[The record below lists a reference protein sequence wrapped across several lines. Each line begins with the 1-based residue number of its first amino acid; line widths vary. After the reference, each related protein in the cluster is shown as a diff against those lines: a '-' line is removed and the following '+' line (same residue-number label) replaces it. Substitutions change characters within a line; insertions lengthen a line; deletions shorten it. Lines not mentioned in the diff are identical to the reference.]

1 MLIEDMQKMTVKG
14 KEMCS
19 NQKDYLSW
27 EDMQWTHKGHTFLEI
42 WASKN
47 ICGTKPSVDIF
58 SSVEFDG
65 IIGCANYCEKLY
77 SRMPSLVTPEEWENL
92 QAFFLVWDKGLDGSL
107 YFYLSLTDV
116 KNKRNWTDYYTGQPM
131 EHKGDF
137 GRNCP
142 GRIIGLSGR

>member
-27 EDMQWTHKGHTFLEI
+27 EDMQWTQKGHTFLEI

-47 ICGTKPSVDIF
+47 ICGTKPSEDIF

-65 IIGCANYCEKLY
+65 IVGCANFCEKLN
-77 SRMPSLVTPEEWENL
+77 SRMPSLVTPEEWEDL
-92 QAFFLVWDKGLDGSL
+92 QAFFQRANRLGWS
-107 YFYLSLTDV
+107 
-116 KNKRNWTDYYTGQPM
+116 DYYCDYACACLCDYNPTLY
-131 EHKGDF
+131 
-137 GRNCP
+137 
-142 GRIIGLSGR
+142 I